1 MKERTLANLEQAAVV
16 LRLASGASVLLNV
29 FGFTG
34 LLLRAADS
42 HTLAFYQLLG
52 TLLSIA
58 LFTLTFEPHFA
69 DYWDIEATLFFCFSL
84 LIWGEIGLTIDN
96 GRLLF
101 VLVVALPILTVLL
114 PWHWQFQLGIC
125 SLCIGFAVLAHWI
138 RPDLAEHDLFL
149 MAAGESAVAILA
161 SVQLE
166 RQRKE
171 RNLYIAALAADEEQF
186 RALIENSPDGI
197 TVLNATGTIVFESP
211 SVGRLLG
218 HVEKLSG
225 RNVYEFLQQDDG
237 PKFRALLS
245 ECMNFPDRSLA
256 MLVRCRH
263 ADGSWRTIEGM
274 CRQLQNYGSESLVVL
289 NWRDVTERVAQEEH
303 IRESEEKF
311 RRIFQYSTNA
321 ISLVSRTD
329 GTYID
334 VNDEWLRTFGYNRAE
349 VIGRDPLSLG
359 RWVEPEDYLRFATEL
374 LMKGGIRNR
383 PTMFRVNDG
392 SIVRGLLSTVLLET
406 NGKSV
411 ALSLI
416 SFPPTADPGPD

>member
-16 LRLASGASVLLNV
+16 LRLASGASVLLNA

-34 LLLRAADS
+34 LLLRADS
-42 HTLAFYQLLG
+42 HTQVFYQLLG

-161 SVQLE
+161 SMQLE

-197 TVLNATGTIVFESP
+197 TVLNATGNIVFHSP

-218 HVEKLSG
+218 YVEKLSG
-225 RNVYEFLQQDDG
+225 RSAYEFLQQDDA

-245 ECMNFPDRSLA
+245 ECLNFPDRSLA
-256 MLVRCRH
+256 MLVRGRH
-263 ADGSWRTIEGM
+263 ADGSWITIEGT
-274 CRQLQNYGSESLVVL
+274 CKQLQNYGSESLVVL
-289 NWRDVTERVAQEEH
+289 NWRDVTERVAQEQR

-311 RRIFQYSTNA
+311 RSIFQYSTNA

-329 GTYID
+329 GRYID
-334 VNDEWLRTFGYNRAE
+334 VNDEWLRTFGYTQAE
-349 VIGRDPLSLG
+349 VIGRDPLALG
-359 RWVEPEDYLRFATEL
+359 RWAEPEDYLRFATEL
-374 LMKGGIRNR
+374 LMKGEIRNR
-383 PTMFRVNDG
+383 PTMFRMNDG

-416 SFPPTADPGPD
+416 SFPPDTDPG